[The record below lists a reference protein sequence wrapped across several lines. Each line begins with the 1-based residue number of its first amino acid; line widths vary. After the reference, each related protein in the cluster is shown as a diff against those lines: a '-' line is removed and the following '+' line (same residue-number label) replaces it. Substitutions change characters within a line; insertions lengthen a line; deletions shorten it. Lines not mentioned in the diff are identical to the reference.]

1 MSKNGFSY
9 YKAETDR
16 FQDIKIK
23 RLKKKYG
30 CDGYAVYQ
38 YALNE
43 IYRVDGSYIRWT
55 EDQLFDCADYWGMNE
70 ERVKEIVDYCAEIC
84 LFDPVV
90 WKMKCILTSR
100 AIQTRYIDICK
111 LAKKK
116 MYIPLDILLVEP
128 EQPMKEPVS
137 MPLFEAET
145 AEEPTGQNT
154 PDGQNTPTG
163 QNTPDVS
170 MSPTT
175 VESTFEKV
183 PEGFQNFPETS
194 GNLPEKIDKEKKSK
208 EKENKEKSSS
218 IPLPATPTAGE
229 LTEEEARA
237 LLSSTPL
244 GRSKPETTIAIG
256 GNIAPTAAGQR
267 PPQVEAAGREQKP
280 RNPKGLIDALSP
292 YNLSSRE
299 LEEVLKLS
307 GHGEIGNPV
316 WQILGE
322 MHGNKRLKM
331 PRLFLLKRLRDSV
344 GLITDSS
351 YEHSGT
357 RNKSAS

>member
-55 EDQLFDCADYWGMNE
+55 SDQHFDCADYWGINE
-70 ERVKEIVDYCAEIC
+70 ERVEEIVDYCAEIG

-90 WKMKCILTSR
+90 WRTQCILTSR
-100 AIQTRYIDICK
+100 AIQSRYIDICK

-116 MYIPLDILLVEP
+116 IYIPLEILLVEL
-128 EQPMKEPVS
+128 EQPLREPVV
-137 MPLFEAET
+137 MPLFETETAKAAET
-145 AEEPTGQNT
+145 IADT
-154 PDGQNTPTG
+154 
-163 QNTPDVS
+163 S
-170 MSPTT
+170 TT
-175 VESTFEKV
+175 EKDFQKL
-183 PEGFQNFPETS
+183 PETFQNIPETS
-194 GNLPEKIDKEKKSK
+194 GNIPEKIDKEKKSK

-218 IPLPATPTAGE
+218 IPLPASRE
-229 LTEEEARA
+229 LTEEEAIA

-244 GRSKPETTIAIG
+244 GRNKPEAASGNATPPAIEQ
-256 GNIAPTAAGQR
+256 TGQR
-267 PPQVEAAGREQKP
+267 LARAEAQAQKE
-280 RNPKGLIDALSP
+280 RNPKGLIESLRP
-292 YNLSSRE
+292 YNLSPQE

-322 MHGNKRLKM
+322 MHGNKRLRM
-331 PRLFLLKRLRDSV
+331 PRLFLLKRLRDAV
-344 GLITDSS
+344 GLIVAENSHGDD
-351 YEHSGT
+351 GVK
-357 RNKSAS
+357 NKSAS

>member
-55 EDQLFDCADYWGMNE
+55 SDQHFDCADYWGINE
-70 ERVKEIVDYCAEIC
+70 ERVEEIVDYCAEIG

-90 WKMKCILTSR
+90 WKTQCILTSR
-100 AIQTRYIDICK
+100 AIQSRYIDICK

-128 EQPMKEPVS
+128 EQPMKEPAS
-137 MPLFEAET
+137 MPLFEATT
-145 AEEPTGQNT
+145 AESTGQNA
-154 PDGQNTPTG
+154 PDAAAEPTA
-163 QNTPDVS
+163 VE
-170 MSPTT
+170 PTFQKLPEDFQKLP
-175 VESTFEKV
+175 ES
-183 PEGFQNFPETS
+183 S
-194 GNLPEKIDKEKKSK
+194 GNLPEEIDKEKKSK

-218 IPLPATPTAGE
+218 IPLPASRE

-244 GRSKPETTIAIG
+244 GRNKPEDAIATG
-256 GNIAPTAAGQR
+256 GNTTPPAIEQTGQR
-267 PPQVEAAGREQKP
+267 PPQAEEAAACEQKP
-280 RNPKGLIDALSP
+280 RNPKGLIEPLSP
-292 YNLSSRE
+292 YNLSPRE

-322 MHGNKRLKM
+322 MHGNKRLRM

-344 GLITDSS
+344 GLTADSS
-351 YEHSGT
+351 HDHSGT

>member
-100 AIQTRYIDICK
+100 AIQSRYIDICK

-128 EQPMKEPVS
+128 EQPMKPPVN
-137 MPLFEAET
+137 MPLFEA
-145 AEEPTGQNT
+145 AAEPTGQNV
-154 PDGQNTPTG
+154 
-163 QNTPDVS
+163 PDVPV
-170 MSPTT
+170 SPTT
-175 VESTFEKV
+175 VDPTFEKL
-183 PEGFQNFPETS
+183 PEDFQNFPETS

-218 IPLPATPTAGE
+218 IPLPTTPTAGE

-244 GRSKPETTIAIG
+244 GRNKPETAITTG

-267 PPQVEAAGREQKP
+267 PPQVEAAGHEQKP
-280 RNPKGLIDALSP
+280 RNPKGLIEALSP
-292 YNLSSRE
+292 YNLSPRE

-322 MHGNKRLKM
+322 MHGNKRLRM
-331 PRLFLLKRLRDSV
+331 PRLFLLKRLRDAM
-344 GLITDSS
+344 GAIADSS
-351 YEHSGT
+351 HEHSGI

>member
-100 AIQTRYIDICK
+100 AIQSRYIDICK

-128 EQPMKEPVS
+128 EQPIKEPVS
-137 MPLFEAET
+137 MPLFET
-145 AEEPTGQNT
+145 ATAATAAEPTGQNA
-154 PDGQNTPTG
+154 
-163 QNTPDVS
+163 PDVS

-175 VESTFEKV
+175 VEPTFQKL
-183 PEGFQNFPETS
+183 PEDFQNFPETS
-194 GNLPEKIDKEKKSK
+194 GNLPEKSTKKRKAKKKKTKKS
-208 EKENKEKSSS
+208 
-218 IPLPATPTAGE
+218 
-229 LTEEEARA
+229 
-237 LLSSTPL
+237 
-244 GRSKPETTIAIG
+244 
-256 GNIAPTAAGQR
+256 
-267 PPQVEAAGREQKP
+267 PP
-280 RNPKGLIDALSP
+280 LSP
-292 YNLSSRE
+292 YRLSENSRRRKRNFCF
-299 LEEVLKLS
+299 LPLRW
-307 GHGEIGNPV
+307 GEINLKPPLRQAAILLPQLPGNARHK
-316 WQILGE
+316 W
-322 MHGNKRLKM
+322 R
-331 PRLFLLKRLRDSV
+331 RRRA
-344 GLITDSS
+344 
-351 YEHSGT
+351 
-357 RNKSAS
+357 NKSHAIPKG

>member
-100 AIQTRYIDICK
+100 AIQSRYIDICK

-128 EQPMKEPVS
+128 EQPMKEPVT
-137 MPLFEAET
+137 MPLFEAT
-145 AEEPTGQNT
+145 AVELTGQNV
-154 PDGQNTPTG
+154 
-163 QNTPDVS
+163 PDVS

-175 VESTFEKV
+175 VKPTFEKL
-183 PEGFQNFPETS
+183 PEASQKFPES
-194 GNLPEKIDKEKKSK
+194 SENLPEKIATEKKSK

-237 LLSSTPL
+237 LLSSTPF
-244 GRSKPETTIAIG
+244 GRNKPETAIATG
-256 GNIAPTAAGQR
+256 GNIASTTPGQR

-280 RNPKGLIDALSP
+280 RNPKGLIEALSP
-292 YNLSSRE
+292 YNLSPRE

-322 MHGNKRLKM
+322 MHGNKRLRM
-331 PRLFLLKRLRDSV
+331 PRLFLLKRLRDAV
-344 GLITDSS
+344 GAIADSS
-351 YEHSGT
+351 HEHSSI

>member
-55 EDQLFDCADYWGMNE
+55 SDQHFDCADYWGIHE
-70 ERVKEIVDYCAEIC
+70 ERVEEIVDYCAEIG

-90 WKMKCILTSR
+90 WRTKCMLTSR
-100 AIQTRYIDICK
+100 AIQSRYIDICK

-116 MYIPLDILLVEP
+116 IYIPLEILLVESEP
-128 EQPMKEPVS
+128 PLREPVA
-137 MPLFEAET
+137 MPLFETEPMPPT
-145 AEEPTGQNT
+145 APMMSATGN
-154 PDGQNTPTG
+154 GQAT
-163 QNTPDVS
+163 
-170 MSPTT
+170 
-175 VESTFEKV
+175 EKV
-183 PEGFQNFPETS
+183 PQEQLNFQKLPETFQNLPETS
-194 GNLPEKIDKEKKSK
+194 GNLPDKIDKEKKSK
-208 EKENKEKSSS
+208 EKENEEKSSS
-218 IPLPATPTAGE
+218 IPLPASRE
-229 LTEEEARA
+229 LTEEEAIA

-244 GRSKPETTIAIG
+244 GRNKPEAASGNPTPPAIEQ
-256 GNIAPTAAGQR
+256 TGQR
-267 PPQVEAAGREQKP
+267 LARAEQAARAARAEAEAQKA
-280 RNPKGLIDALSP
+280 RNPKGLIEALRP
-292 YNLSSRE
+292 YNLSPQE

-322 MHGNKRLKM
+322 MHGNKRLRM
-331 PRLFLLKRLRDSV
+331 PRLFLLKRLRDAV
-344 GLITDSS
+344 GLTVAENSHREDGIK
-351 YEHSGT
+351 
-357 RNKSAS
+357 NKSAS

>member
-100 AIQTRYIDICK
+100 AIQSRYIDICK

-128 EQPMKEPVS
+128 EQPMKPPVN
-137 MPLFEAET
+137 MPLFEA
-145 AEEPTGQNT
+145 AAEPTGQNV
-154 PDGQNTPTG
+154 
-163 QNTPDVS
+163 PDVPV
-170 MSPTT
+170 SPTT
-175 VESTFEKV
+175 VDPTFEKL
-183 PEGFQNFPETS
+183 PEDFQNFPETS
-194 GNLPEKIDKEKKSK
+194 GNLPEKIDKEKQS
-208 EKENKEKSSS
+208 KEKSSS
-218 IPLPATPTAGE
+218 IPLPTTPTAGE

-244 GRSKPETTIAIG
+244 GRNKPETAITTG

-267 PPQVEAAGREQKP
+267 PPQVEAAGHEQKP
-280 RNPKGLIDALSP
+280 RNPKGLIEALSP
-292 YNLSSRE
+292 YNLSPRE
-299 LEEVLKLS
+299 LEEVLGLS

-322 MHGNKRLKM
+322 MHGNKRLRM
-331 PRLFLLKRLRDSV
+331 PRLFLLKRLRDAV
-344 GLITDSS
+344 GVIADSS
-351 YEHSGT
+351 HGDDEIK
-357 RNKSAS
+357 NKSAS

>member
-100 AIQTRYIDICK
+100 AIQSRYIDICK

-128 EQPMKEPVS
+128 EQPIKEPVS
-137 MPLFEAET
+137 MPLFET
-145 AEEPTGQNT
+145 ATAAEPTGQNA
-154 PDGQNTPTG
+154 
-163 QNTPDVS
+163 PDVS

-175 VESTFEKV
+175 VEPTFEKL
-183 PEGFQNFPETS
+183 PEDFQNFPETS

-218 IPLPATPTAGE
+218 IPLPTIGE

-244 GRSKPETTIAIG
+244 GRNKPETTIATG
-256 GNIAPTAAGQR
+256 GNTASTTTGKC
-267 PPQVEAAGREQKP
+267 PPQVEAAAREQKP
-280 RNPKGLIDALSP
+280 RNPKGLIEALSP
-292 YNLSSRE
+292 YNLSPRE

-322 MHGNKRLKM
+322 MHGNKRLRM
-331 PRLFLLKRLRDSV
+331 PRLFLLKRLRDAV
-344 GLITDSS
+344 GAIADSS
-351 YEHSGT
+351 HGQHSGT
-357 RNKSAS
+357 GIRNKSAS

>member
-1 MSKNGFSY
+1 
-9 YKAETDR
+9 
-16 FQDIKIK
+16 
-23 RLKKKYG
+23 
-30 CDGYAVYQ
+30 
-38 YALNE
+38 
-43 IYRVDGSYIRWT
+43 
-55 EDQLFDCADYWGMNE
+55 
-70 ERVKEIVDYCAEIC
+70 
-84 LFDPVV
+84 
-90 WKMKCILTSR
+90 
-100 AIQTRYIDICK
+100 
-111 LAKKK
+111 
-116 MYIPLDILLVEP
+116 
-128 EQPMKEPVS
+128 
-137 MPLFEAET
+137 MPLFEAAT
-145 AEEPTGQNT
+145 AAEPTGQNV
-154 PDGQNTPTG
+154 
-163 QNTPDVS
+163 PDVS
-170 MSPTT
+170 VSPTT
-175 VESTFEKV
+175 VEPTFEKV
-183 PEGFQNFPETS
+183 PEDFQNFPETS

-244 GRSKPETTIAIG
+244 GRNKPETTIATG
-256 GNIAPTAAGQR
+256 GNTASTTTGKR

>member
-100 AIQTRYIDICK
+100 AIQSRYIDICK

-128 EQPMKEPVS
+128 EQPIKEPVS
-137 MPLFEAET
+137 MPLFET
-145 AEEPTGQNT
+145 ATAVEPTGQNA
-154 PDGQNTPTG
+154 
-163 QNTPDVS
+163 PDVS

-175 VESTFEKV
+175 VEPTFEKL
-183 PEGFQNFPETS
+183 PEDFQNFPETS

-218 IPLPATPTAGE
+218 IPLPTIGE
-229 LTEEEARA
+229 LTEEEAKY

-244 GRSKPETTIAIG
+244 GRNKPETTIATG
-256 GNIAPTAAGQR
+256 GNTTTTITGQR
-267 PPQVEAAGREQKP
+267 PPQVEAVACEQ
-280 RNPKGLIDALSP
+280 
-292 YNLSSRE
+292 
-299 LEEVLKLS
+299 
-307 GHGEIGNPV
+307 
-316 WQILGE
+316 
-322 MHGNKRLKM
+322 
-331 PRLFLLKRLRDSV
+331 
-344 GLITDSS
+344 
-351 YEHSGT
+351 
-357 RNKSAS
+357 

>member
-55 EDQLFDCADYWGMNE
+55 SDQHFDCADYWGINE
-70 ERVKEIVDYCAEIC
+70 ERVEEIVDYCAEIG

-90 WKMKCILTSR
+90 WKTQCILTSR
-100 AIQTRYIDICK
+100 AIQSRYIDICK

-116 MYIPLDILLVEP
+116 MYIPLEILLVEP
-128 EQPMKEPVS
+128 EQPMKSPAT
-137 MPLFEAET
+137 MPLFET
-145 AEEPTGQNT
+145 APTAPIAPTTG
-154 PDGQNTPTG
+154 DGQAT
-163 QNTPDVS
+163 
-170 MSPTT
+170 
-175 VESTFEKV
+175 EKV
-183 PEGFQNFPETS
+183 PQEQPETTQNLPETFQKLPEDFQNFPETS
-194 GNLPEKIDKEKKSK
+194 GNIPEEIDKEKKSK

-218 IPLPATPTAGE
+218 IPLPASRE
-229 LTEEEARA
+229 LTEEEAIA

-244 GRSKPETTIAIG
+244 GRNKPEAASGNATPPAIKQ
-256 GNIAPTAAGQR
+256 TGQR
-267 PPQVEAAGREQKP
+267 LARAEAETQKP
-280 RNPKGLIDALSP
+280 RNPKGLMDALSP
-292 YNLSSRE
+292 YNLSPRE

-322 MHGNKRLKM
+322 MHGNKRLRM
-331 PRLFLLKRLRDSV
+331 PRLFLLKRLRDAV
-344 GLITDSS
+344 GQVAGNSH
-351 YEHSGT
+351 EHTGI
-357 RNKSAS
+357 KKQSAS

>member
-100 AIQTRYIDICK
+100 AIQSRYIDICK

-128 EQPMKEPVS
+128 EQPMKPPVN
-137 MPLFEAET
+137 MPLFEA
-145 AEEPTGQNT
+145 AAEPTGQNV
-154 PDGQNTPTG
+154 
-163 QNTPDVS
+163 PDVPV
-170 MSPTT
+170 SPTT
-175 VESTFEKV
+175 VDPTFEKL
-183 PEGFQNFPETS
+183 PEDFQNFPETS
-194 GNLPEKIDKEKKSK
+194 GNLPEKIDKEKQS
-208 EKENKEKSSS
+208 KEKSSS
-218 IPLPATPTAGE
+218 IPLPTTPTAGE

-244 GRSKPETTIAIG
+244 GRNKPETAITTG

-267 PPQVEAAGREQKP
+267 PPQVEAAGHEQKP
-280 RNPKGLIDALSP
+280 RNPKGLIEALSP
-292 YNLSSRE
+292 YNLSPRE
-299 LEEVLKLS
+299 LE
-307 GHGEIGNPV
+307 
-316 WQILGE
+316 
-322 MHGNKRLKM
+322 
-331 PRLFLLKRLRDSV
+331 
-344 GLITDSS
+344 
-351 YEHSGT
+351 
-357 RNKSAS
+357 

>member
-100 AIQTRYIDICK
+100 AIQSRYIDICK

-128 EQPMKEPVS
+128 EQPMKPPVN
-137 MPLFEAET
+137 MPLFEA
-145 AEEPTGQNT
+145 AAEPTGQNV
-154 PDGQNTPTG
+154 
-163 QNTPDVS
+163 PDVPV
-170 MSPTT
+170 SPTT
-175 VESTFEKV
+175 VDPTFEKL
-183 PEGFQNFPETS
+183 PEDFQNFPETS
-194 GNLPEKIDKEKKSK
+194 GNLPEKIDKEKQS
-208 EKENKEKSSS
+208 KEKSSS
-218 IPLPATPTAGE
+218 IPLPTTPTAGE

-244 GRSKPETTIAIG
+244 GRNKPETAITTG

-267 PPQVEAAGREQKP
+267 PPQVEAAGHEQKP
-280 RNPKGLIDALSP
+280 RNPKGLIEALSP
-292 YNLSSRE
+292 YNLSPRE
-299 LEEVLKLS
+299 LEEVLGLS

-322 MHGNKRLKM
+322 MHGNKRLRM
-331 PRLFLLKRLRDSV
+331 PRLFLLKRLRDAM
-344 GLITDSS
+344 GAIADSS
-351 YEHSGT
+351 HEHSGF

>member
-55 EDQLFDCADYWGMNE
+55 EDQAFRLCRLLGH
-70 ERVKEIVDYCAEIC
+70 ERGTGERDRRLLREIC

-100 AIQTRYIDICK
+100 AIQSRYIDICK

-128 EQPMKEPVS
+128 EQPMKPPVN
-137 MPLFEAET
+137 MPLFEGA
-145 AEEPTGQNT
+145 AEPTGQNV
-154 PDGQNTPTG
+154 
-163 QNTPDVS
+163 PDVPV
-170 MSPTT
+170 SPTT
-175 VESTFEKV
+175 VDPTFEKL
-183 PEGFQNFPETS
+183 PEDFQNFPETS
-194 GNLPEKIDKEKKSK
+194 GNLPEKIDKEKQS
-208 EKENKEKSSS
+208 KEKSSS
-218 IPLPATPTAGE
+218 IPLPTTPTAGE

-237 LLSSTPL
+237 FAFFHPF
-244 GRSKPETTIAIG
+244 R
-256 GNIAPTAAGQR
+256 
-267 PPQVEAAGREQKP
+267 QK
-280 RNPKGLIDALSP
+280 
-292 YNLSSRE
+292 
-299 LEEVLKLS
+299 
-307 GHGEIGNPV
+307 
-316 WQILGE
+316 
-322 MHGNKRLKM
+322 
-331 PRLFLLKRLRDSV
+331 
-344 GLITDSS
+344 
-351 YEHSGT
+351 
-357 RNKSAS
+357 

>member
-100 AIQTRYIDICK
+100 AIQSRYIDICK

-128 EQPMKEPVS
+128 EQPMKPPVN
-137 MPLFEAET
+137 MPLFEA
-145 AEEPTGQNT
+145 AAEPTGQNV
-154 PDGQNTPTG
+154 
-163 QNTPDVS
+163 PDVPV
-170 MSPTT
+170 SPTT
-175 VESTFEKV
+175 VDPTFEKL
-183 PEGFQNFPETS
+183 PEDFQNFPETS
-194 GNLPEKIDKEKKSK
+194 GNLPEKIDKEKQS
-208 EKENKEKSSS
+208 KEKSSS
-218 IPLPATPTAGE
+218 IPLPTTPTAGE

-244 GRSKPETTIAIG
+244 GRNKPETAITTG

-267 PPQVEAAGREQKP
+267 PPQVEAAGHEQKP
-280 RNPKGLIDALSP
+280 RNPKGLIEALSP
-292 YNLSSRE
+292 YNLSPRE

-322 MHGNKRLKM
+322 MHGNKRLRM
-331 PRLFLLKRLRDSV
+331 PRLFLLKRLRDAV
-344 GLITDSS
+344 GLIAGSTHGDD
-351 YEHSGT
+351 GIKK
-357 RNKSAS
+357 KSAS

>member
-55 EDQLFDCADYWGMNE
+55 SDQHFDCADYWGIHE
-70 ERVKEIVDYCAEIC
+70 ERVEEIVDYCAEIG

-90 WKMKCILTSR
+90 WRTKCILTSR
-100 AIQTRYIDICK
+100 AIQSRYIDICK

-116 MYIPLDILLVEP
+116 IYIPLEILLVES
-128 EQPMKEPVS
+128 EQPLREPVA
-137 MPLFEAET
+137 MPLFETETAKAAET
-145 AEEPTGQNT
+145 IADT
-154 PDGQNTPTG
+154 
-163 QNTPDVS
+163 S
-170 MSPTT
+170 TT
-175 VESTFEKV
+175 DKDFQKL
-183 PEGFQNFPETS
+183 PETFQNIPETS
-194 GNLPEKIDKEKKSK
+194 GNIPEEIDKEKKSK

-218 IPLPATPTAGE
+218 IPLPASRE
-229 LTEEEARA
+229 LTEEEAIA

-244 GRSKPETTIAIG
+244 GRSSTPLGRNKPEAASGNTTPPAIEQ
-256 GNIAPTAAGQR
+256 TGQR
-267 PPQVEAAGREQKP
+267 LARAEAEAQKA
-280 RNPKGLIDALSP
+280 RNPKGLIEALRT
-292 YNLSSRE
+292 YNLSPRE

-322 MHGNKRLKM
+322 MHGNKRLRM
-331 PRLFLLKRLRDSV
+331 PRLFLLKRLRDAV
-344 GLITDSS
+344 GLIAGSTHGDA
-351 YEHSGT
+351 GIKK
-357 RNKSAS
+357 KSAS

>member
-84 LFDPVV
+84 LFDPIV
-90 WKMKCILTSR
+90 WKTQCILTSR
-100 AIQTRYIDICK
+100 AIQSRYMDICK

-128 EQPMKEPVS
+128 EQPIREPVA
-137 MPLFEAET
+137 MPLFEGTQTTKATAQSAQNAPTENQNTAAPAKPDFRKLPET
-145 AEEPTGQNT
+145 FQNT
-154 PDGQNTPTG
+154 P
-163 QNTPDVS
+163 
-170 MSPTT
+170 
-175 VESTFEKV
+175 EL
-183 PEGFQNFPETS
+183 S
-194 GNLPEKIDKEKKSK
+194 GNLPEEIDKEKKSK

-218 IPLPATPTAGE
+218 IPLPTSEKTTGE
-229 LTEEEARA
+229 LTEDEARA
-237 LLSSTPL
+237 LLSSTLL
-244 GRSKPETTIAIG
+244 GRKKPETTVTADGNAIPAAIG
-256 GNIAPTAAGQR
+256 QC
-267 PPQVEAAGREQKP
+267 PPQMEGAAHAQKP

-292 YNLSSRE
+292 YNLSPRE

-344 GLITDSS
+344 GLIAGNSPG
-351 YEHSGT
+351 HSGIK
-357 RNKSAS
+357 NKSAS

>member
-100 AIQTRYIDICK
+100 AIQSRYIDICK

-128 EQPMKEPVS
+128 EQPMKPPVN
-137 MPLFEAET
+137 MPLFEA
-145 AEEPTGQNT
+145 AAEPTGQNV
-154 PDGQNTPTG
+154 
-163 QNTPDVS
+163 PDVPV
-170 MSPTT
+170 SPTT
-175 VESTFEKV
+175 VDPTFEKL
-183 PEGFQNFPETS
+183 PEDFQNFPETS
-194 GNLPEKIDKEKKSK
+194 GNLPEKIDKEKQS
-208 EKENKEKSSS
+208 KEKSSS
-218 IPLPATPTAGE
+218 IPLPTTPTAGE

-244 GRSKPETTIAIG
+244 GRNKPETAITTG

-267 PPQVEAAGREQKP
+267 PPQVEAAAREQKP
-280 RNPKGLIDALSP
+280 RNPKGLIEALSP
-292 YNLSSRE
+292 YNLSPRE
-299 LEEVLKLS
+299 LEEVLGLS

-322 MHGNKRLKM
+322 MHGNKRLRM
-331 PRLFLLKRLRDSV
+331 PRLFLLKRLRDAV
-344 GLITDSS
+344 GLIAGSTHGDA
-351 YEHSGT
+351 GIKK
-357 RNKSAS
+357 KSAS

>member
-1 MSKNGFSY
+1 MLDTVPEDAVFIRSADVCKLLNISNSTLRNLRAERAIPFYKLGGTFLYSKEEIMNYLASNYSRKNMSKNGFSY

-128 EQPMKEPVS
+128 EQPIKEPVT
-137 MPLFEAET
+137 MPLFEAAT
-145 AEEPTGQNT
+145 AAEPTGQIRHRT
-154 PDGQNTPTG
+154 K
-163 QNTPDVS
+163 TPDVS

-175 VESTFEKV
+175 VELDFRESS
-183 PEGFQNFPETS
+183 GRFPELS
-194 GNLPEKIDKEKKSK
+194 GNFWKPSGKNRQRKKSKKEKKK
-208 EKENKEKSSS
+208 TKKVLLY
-218 IPLPATPTAGE
+218 PPTDYPRR
-229 LTEEEARA
+229 TH
-237 LLSSTPL
+237 
-244 GRSKPETTIAIG
+244 G
-256 GNIAPTAAGQR
+256 GGSESFTFF
-267 PPQVEAAGREQKP
+267 
-280 RNPKGLIDALSP
+280 
-292 YNLSSRE
+292 
-299 LEEVLKLS
+299 
-307 GHGEIGNPV
+307 H
-316 WQILGE
+316 
-322 MHGNKRLKM
+322 
-331 PRLFLLKRLRDSV
+331 SV
-344 GLITDSS
+344 G
-351 YEHSGT
+351 E
-357 RNKSAS
+357 K

>member
-100 AIQTRYIDICK
+100 AIQSRYIDICK

-128 EQPMKEPVS
+128 EQPMKPPVN
-137 MPLFEAET
+137 MPLFEA
-145 AEEPTGQNT
+145 AAEPTGQNV
-154 PDGQNTPTG
+154 
-163 QNTPDVS
+163 PDVPV
-170 MSPTT
+170 SPTT
-175 VESTFEKV
+175 VDPTFEKL
-183 PEGFQNFPETS
+183 PEDFQNFPETS
-194 GNLPEKIDKEKKSK
+194 GNLPEKIDKEKQS
-208 EKENKEKSSS
+208 KEKSSS
-218 IPLPATPTAGE
+218 IPLPTTPTAGE

-244 GRSKPETTIAIG
+244 GRNKPETAITTG

-267 PPQVEAAGREQKP
+267 PPQVEAAGHEQKP
-280 RNPKGLIDALSP
+280 RNPKGLIEALSP
-292 YNLSSRE
+292 YNLSPRE
-299 LEEVLKLS
+299 LEEVLGLS

-322 MHGNKRLKM
+322 MHGNKRLRM
-331 PRLFLLKRLRDSV
+331 PRLFLLKRLRDAV
-344 GLITDSS
+344 GAIADSS
-351 YEHSGT
+351 HGQHSGT
-357 RNKSAS
+357 GIRNKSAS

>member
-55 EDQLFDCADYWGMNE
+55 SDQHFDCADYWGINE
-70 ERVKEIVDYCAEIC
+70 ERVEEIVDYCAEIG

-90 WKMKCILTSR
+90 WKTQCILTSR
-100 AIQTRYIDICK
+100 AIQSRYIDICK

-137 MPLFEAET
+137 MPLFEAT
-145 AEEPTGQNT
+145 AAEPTAVE
-154 PDGQNTPTG
+154 PTF
-163 QNTPDVS
+163 QKLPEDFQKL
-170 MSPTT
+170 P
-175 VESTFEKV
+175 ES
-183 PEGFQNFPETS
+183 S
-194 GNLPEKIDKEKKSK
+194 GNLPEEIDKEKKSK

-218 IPLPATPTAGE
+218 IPLPASRE

-244 GRSKPETTIAIG
+244 GRNKPEDAIATG
-256 GNIAPTAAGQR
+256 GNTTPPAIEQTGQR
-267 PPQVEAAGREQKP
+267 PPQAEAAAREQKP
-280 RNPKGLIDALSP
+280 RNPKGLIEALSP
-292 YNLSSRE
+292 YNLSPRE

-322 MHGNKRLKM
+322 MHGNKRLRM

-344 GLITDSS
+344 GLTADSS
-351 YEHSGT
+351 HDHSGT

>member
-100 AIQTRYIDICK
+100 AIQSRYIDICK

-128 EQPMKEPVS
+128 EQPIKEPVS
-137 MPLFEAET
+137 MPLFET
-145 AEEPTGQNT
+145 ATAADRAKRTGRVNVT
-154 PDGQNTPTG
+154 DNSRTY
-163 QNTPDVS
+163 
-170 MSPTT
+170 
-175 VESTFEKV
+175 FR
-183 PEGFQNFPETS
+183 ETS
-194 GNLPEKIDKEKKSK
+194 GRFPELSGNFRKPSGKNRQRKEKQRKRKQRKVLLYPPTDYRRTHGGGSEIFAFFHPVG
-208 EKENKEKSSS
+208 EK
-218 IPLPATPTAGE
+218 
-229 LTEEEARA
+229 
-237 LLSSTPL
+237 
-244 GRSKPETTIAIG
+244 
-256 GNIAPTAAGQR
+256 
-267 PPQVEAAGREQKP
+267 
-280 RNPKGLIDALSP
+280 
-292 YNLSSRE
+292 
-299 LEEVLKLS
+299 
-307 GHGEIGNPV
+307 
-316 WQILGE
+316 
-322 MHGNKRLKM
+322 
-331 PRLFLLKRLRDSV
+331 
-344 GLITDSS
+344 
-351 YEHSGT
+351 
-357 RNKSAS
+357 